1 VLHVQCVRNPQQV
14 HLELSNRRSPKQGR
28 PSLIMTDDEPNIS
41 PLLLGALVGE
51 TSSKEVQGIA
61 CATGAMVC
69 VSSVIAAISIQ

>member
-1 VLHVQCVRNPQQV
+1 
-14 HLELSNRRSPKQGR
+14 
-28 PSLIMTDDEPNIS
+28 MTDDEPNIS